1 MNLIKSSV
9 EEWVQENS
17 LQGAYKQ
24 IEKAARICYK
34 SELGENPAEFVDK
47 LVSNG
52 HMAMLEHGIIYLRIE
67 YNHLAHNHALN
78 QSVNKL
84 LSSPYVKFRTL
95 DINGRPIEWHIT
107 ANMRVFYELDVLELL
122 QYAVIPDDSYEK
134 VKCFHFVLN
143 RAIANEFVRHRKF
156 SFAQES
162 TRFCNYSKDKFDNQV
177 TFVISDEVEN
187 SSSKDLFKRAMADAE
202 RHYLTA
208 LKDGLKPEEAR
219 DLLPLST
226 KTELV
231 MTGFLSDWQ
240 HFLDLRSIGSTG
252 RPHPEAKKLAD
263 QVKDVLYGSEKA

>member
-24 IEKAARICYK
+24 IEKAARVCYK
-34 SELGENPAEFVDK
+34 SDLGKNPAEFVDR

-67 YNHLAHNHALN
+67 YNYLACYPALN
-78 QSVNKL
+78 KCVNRL
-84 LSSPYVKFRTL
+84 
-95 DINGRPIEWHIT
+95 I
-107 ANMRVFYELDVLELL
+107 
-122 QYAVIPDDSYEK
+122 
-134 VKCFHFVLN
+134 
-143 RAIANEFVRHRKF
+143 
-156 SFAQES
+156 
-162 TRFCNYSKDKFDNQV
+162 
-177 TFVISDEVEN
+177 
-187 SSSKDLFKRAMADAE
+187 
-202 RHYLTA
+202 

-219 DLLPLST
+219 DMLPLST

-240 HFLDLRSIGSTG
+240 HFIDLRSIGSTG

-263 QVKDVLYGSEKA
+263 QVKEILYGSTKA